1 MRQQILDQR
10 FLLDDMK
17 LDIGSMTEN
26 IEDVQGRKI
35 KLQDKVKALTSDFVG
50 RVTELTTDLDH
61 SKSEVTRWKT
71 IRDQFKKLSEEL
83 ETDRESGTYRY

>member
-1 MRQQILDQR
+1 
-10 FLLDDMK
+10 
-17 LDIGSMTEN
+17 MTEN

>member
-1 MRQQILDQR
+1 
-10 FLLDDMK
+10 MK